1 MKKSNFLS
9 PVHKIFILFFIIAC
23 STQLIIA
30 QQVDQT
36 ISISKKIDSA
46 RALVINLL
54 KTQKIPGLSIT
65 VMQNGKIVW
74 SEGFGYADLENMVPV
89 NSSTTRFR
97 IGSVSKTLTADALA
111 VLYEDGK
118 LNLDAII
125 QTYVPYFPVK
135 KYPITVRQ
143 VAGHIAGI
151 HHYLNESQ
159 FHSAKRYNSVKES
172 LDIFKDDS
180 LLFEP
185 GTKYTYSTYGWNLL
199 SAVIEGVSGTS
210 YLEFM
215 QRNVFDRLGM
225 LHTSA
230 DKNDSIISGRTR
242 FYQLNKDTQI
252 NNAIY
257 VDNSNKWAGG
267 GFISTSEDIALFA
280 SAHCRPGFLK
290 ASTLELF
297 TTSQKLSDGKAT
309 GYGIGWGV
317 GKEENIRSYY
327 GHTGGSVGGITLMRV
342 YPKEQFVIAI
352 LTNSSDADPFRTGID
367 IGRIFMN
374 GIATK

>member
-1 MKKSNFLS
+1 MKNKKLQFTALKLSFL
-9 PVHKIFILFFIIAC
+9 F
-23 STQLIIA
+23 LIISSSPQA
-30 QQVDQT
+30 IISQQTDQS
-36 ISISKKIDSA
+36 ISIAKKIDSA
-46 RALVINLL
+46 RGLVIDLMS
-54 KTQKIPGLSIT
+54 KQKIPGLSVTI
-65 VMQNGKIVW
+65 MQNGKIIW
-74 SEGFGYADLENMVPV
+74 SEGFGFADLENRVPV
-89 NSSTTRFR
+89 NPSTTRFR

-111 VLYEDGK
+111 VLYENGK

-151 HHYLNESQ
+151 HHYLDQSQ
-159 FHSAKRYNSVKES
+159 FLSAARYNSVKES
-172 LDIFKDDS
+172 LDIFKDDT

-185 GTKYTYSTYGWNLL
+185 GTKYTYSTFGWNLL
-199 SAVIEGVSGTS
+199 SAVIENASQTP

-215 QRNVFDRLGM
+215 QKNVFEKLGM
-225 LHTSA
+225 LHTTA

-242 FYQLNKDTQI
+242 FYQLNRDTQI
-252 NNAIY
+252 NNATY

-267 GFISTSEDIALFA
+267 GFISTSEDIAQFA
-280 SAHCRPGFLK
+280 SAHCKAGFMK

-297 TTSQKLSDGKAT
+297 TTSQKLRDGKET
-309 GYGIGWGV
+309 GYGIGWSV

-327 GHTGGSVGGITLMRV
+327 GHTGGSVGGITFMRV

-352 LTNSSDADPFRTGID
+352 LTNTSDAGPLRTGID

-374 GIATK
+374 GIGTK